1 MTDARTDR
9 GVDALVRRLDVAAR
23 PDDGFVTA
31 SLDILLPAARRARR
45 QDASAVGRLRRDV
58 AAAVRLG
65 PSWTRPATFARA
77 FALVLIALVLL
88 ALLILVVGT
97 RRHVPPPFGPAAN
110 GDIAYVDR
118 GQIYLAAADGTHVR
132 QITFAGHDSD
142 PTFSRDGMRLAWR
155 RFHAGGD
162 PEVAD
167 AVLADA
173 DGSDVIVV
181 ARDVKGLSHIAWS
194 PDGAFVAF
202 SGSIAGGPGSGWI
215 APADGSERPHSFTSI
230 AGAWDPTWAPDG
242 TQLAIGADPGLLYV
256 MDRDGGNARR
266 MNQGTYT
273 EIGERGEIAEWSPDG
288 TQLLFTAVIGTGN
301 SDYQQEVYVVGLDGS
316 RETGL
321 SQDAKKGRDAV
332 WSPDGTRIA
341 YMRAGTGHG
350 PIASI
355 SDPSGGNFRTLPGY
369 YGWYQPIWSPDGTK
383 IVVTDD
389 QPGPANEPGPA
400 IRVILDAVGMA
411 PPIVIPAPGVT
422 ADDLPDWSA
431 SWQRLAP

>member
-1 MTDARTDR
+1 
-9 GVDALVRRLDVAAR
+9 VDALVRRLDVAAR
-23 PDDGFVTA
+23 PDEGFVTA
-31 SLDILLPAARRARR
+31 SLEILLPAARRARR

-110 GDIAYVDR
+110 GQIAYVDR
-118 GQIYLAAADGTHVR
+118 GQIYLASADGTHPR

-142 PTFSRDGMRLAWR
+142 PTFSRDGTRLAWR

-173 DGSDVIVV
+173 DGANVIVI

-194 PDGAFVAF
+194 PDGGSVAF

-215 APADGSERPHSFTSI
+215 APADGSERPHAFTSM
-230 AGAWDPTWAPDG
+230 AGAWDPTWSPDG
-242 TQLAIGADPGLLYV
+242 TRLAIGADPGVLWV
-256 MDRDGGNARR
+256 MDRDGGNPRR
-266 MNQGTYT
+266 LNHRTFT

-288 TQLLFTAVIGTGN
+288 TRLLFTAFTGDGN
-301 SDYQQEVYVVGLDGS
+301 SDFQQEVFVVGLDGS
-316 RETGL
+316 PETIV
-321 SQDAKKGRDAV
+321 SPDAKRARDAV

-341 YMRAGTGHG
+341 YMRTGIGLG
-350 PIASI
+350 PIAWI
-355 SDPSGGNFRTLPGY
+355 SDPSGANFQKLPGY
-369 YGWYQPIWSPDGTK
+369 YGWYQPIWSPDGSK
-383 IVVTDD
+383 LVVTDD
-389 QPGPANEPGPA
+389 KPGPDNLSGPA
-400 IRVILDAVGMA
+400 VRVILDIAGKA